1 MRLPQFTAEA
11 SLGKSSKHYRL
22 SSGTSTSSATIAPHM
37 VFGGIHWVPTEQVLV
52 CWSDGICIFQTV
64 FVNPLSLGPTSGVGV
79 TGSGIVTGS
88 NTGVTGRTGSN
99 TGVTGRNLT

>member
-1 MRLPQFTAEA
+1 MRLPQFSAEA
-11 SLGKSSKHYRL
+11 SLGKSRKYYRL
-22 SSGTSTSSATIAPHM
+22 TSGTSASSASTTIAPQM
-37 VFGGIHWVPTEQVLV
+37 LLGGTHWVAAEQMLV

-88 NTGVTGRTGSN
+88 NTGVTGR
-99 TGVTGRNLT
+99 NLT